1 MTFVDKFHDLVNQ
14 IPRKIVRTTKLLKTV
29 EESSKEKELNL
40 QKNREKFL
48 QKFKENELK
57 NEATPLLELLEIEN
71 KELEKLSDYY

>member
-40 QKNREKFL
+40 RKQTEKFL
-48 QKFKENELK
+48 QKCKFCSEILRIF
-57 NEATPLLELLEIEN
+57 LLFV
-71 KELEKLSDYY
+71 